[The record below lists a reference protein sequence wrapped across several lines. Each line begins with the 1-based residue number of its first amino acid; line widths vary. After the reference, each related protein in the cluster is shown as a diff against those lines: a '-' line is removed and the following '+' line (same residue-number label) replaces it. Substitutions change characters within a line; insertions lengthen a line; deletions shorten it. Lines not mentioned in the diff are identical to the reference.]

1 MTPLA
6 PLLPASSRR
15 LYSALHA
22 DGDMKLHLDQIDE
35 APKHL
40 SYEEEVADLNARLD
54 TGAHEY
60 RFADPVH
67 AELDYYRAG
76 DDVVVEGDVHAAAVA
91 TCARCAEEFR
101 LPVDVPIR
109 AVLAPRPAAP
119 EDDDVELSAED
130 MGLGFFDG
138 DEIDVS
144 DLVTEHT
151 LLALPT
157 RPLCSEG
164 CRGLCARCGA
174 NLNTGPC
181 RCAGDGVDSP
191 FAVLRTRP
199 RES

>member
-1 MTPLA
+1 MTAAA
-6 PLLPASSRR
+6 PLSPPSPRR
-15 LYSALHA
+15 LYSAFPA
-22 DGDMKLHLDQIDE
+22 DVGMKLHLDQITE
-35 APKHL
+35 EPKHL
-40 SYEEEVADLNARLD
+40 SYDEGVADLNARLE

-76 DDVVVEGDVHAAAVA
+76 DDVVFEGDVQATASC

-101 LPVDVPIR
+101 LPLDVPIR
-109 AVLAPRPAAP
+109 AVLAPRPPVAD
-119 EDDDVELSAED
+119 EEEVELSAED
-130 MGLGFFDG
+130 LGLGFFDG

-174 NLNTGPC
+174 NLNAGPC

-199 RES
+199 RGS